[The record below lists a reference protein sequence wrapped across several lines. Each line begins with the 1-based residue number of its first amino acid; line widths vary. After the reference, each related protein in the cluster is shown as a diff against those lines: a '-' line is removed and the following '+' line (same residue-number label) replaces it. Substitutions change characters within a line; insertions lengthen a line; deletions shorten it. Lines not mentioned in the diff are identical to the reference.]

1 MNEKNYDYLKNQIK
15 FSGFG
20 EDLDGQLK
28 EQITSQ
34 SPAFTLRHQTK
45 FGQDDLSSTLYFSKS
60 KESDLYFFNK
70 FDIEVKKPD
79 QAEALKQTYYIG
91 KENNLTLK
99 ERYNQLEGRAVF
111 KEFNRLEQV
120 GTGNDAKW
128 QATDQTYKAW
138 VELNFKN
145 TDDQGNFLSRKLFW
159 DHEKA
164 LDKFPIKELA
174 DNYERSRLMASL
186 EKGNIQRATV
196 TVNGQDLKVNLM
208 ANPQVKNFIFFDAN
222 MQKLDIKPTEQ
233 QKEGQKQD
241 QKQAQQQS
249 QALEK
254 ETGQKEGR
262 KNKIKVS

>member
-20 EDLDGQLK
+20 EELGNQLK
-28 EQITSQ
+28 EKIGEQAA
-34 SPAFTLRHQTK
+34 AFSLQHQTR
-45 FGQDDLSSTLYFSKS
+45 FGQDDVRSTLHFSRS

-70 FDIEVKKPD
+70 YDVEIQKTGQEQV
-79 QAEALKQTYYIG
+79 LKQTYYVG

-99 ERYNQLEGRAVF
+99 ERYNQLDGRAVF

-120 GTGNDAKW
+120 GTGQDAKW

-164 LDKFPIKELA
+164 LDRFPIKELA
-174 DNYERSRLMASL
+174 DNYERSRLLASL
-186 EKGNIQRATV
+186 EKGNVQRATA
-196 TVNGQDLKVNLM
+196 TIDGQDIKVHIA
-208 ANPQVKNFIFFDAN
+208 ANPQLKSFNFFDAN
-222 MQKLDIKPTEQ
+222 LQKLEVKPVQQEKEQ
-233 QKEGQKQD
+233 QQQAERKSETVKQAENEQKQ
-241 QKQAQQQS
+241 
-249 QALEK
+249 
-254 ETGQKEGR
+254 GR
-262 KNKIKVS
+262 KKQVKIS